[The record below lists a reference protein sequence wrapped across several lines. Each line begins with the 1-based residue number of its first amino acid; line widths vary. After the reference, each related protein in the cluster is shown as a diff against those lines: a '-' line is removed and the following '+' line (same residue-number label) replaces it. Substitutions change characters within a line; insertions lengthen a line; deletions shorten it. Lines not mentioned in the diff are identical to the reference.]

1 MDSSRYVNGS
11 DKIGVAL
18 VAILA
23 DEVRVAGAG
32 HVYAAPEGT
41 TIPGTL
47 DALTDPFV
55 DVGYVTTDG
64 VTFTFSRESED
75 LDSWQADKIRVLSS
89 REPATVAF
97 ALMQTN
103 SDVIVLSLGGGA
115 FTDEGG
121 GLFKYQP
128 VSGENLVRVLVVEFT
143 DGGKTFRYC
152 VPRAQVEGDVTW
164 TLTRTGAVTY
174 PLTFGLLDASPA
186 KYHILSNDPAMGD
199 GSLPGTVGGAEE
211 AASATVAASA
221 PSGTAF
227 GVDSLWIDTTATN
240 AISIF
245 DGAAWAASGKSLVA
259 TPVAASI
266 GTTDPTAGGGMAGA
280 ENDVYFQNDGA
291 QYKIWIKGAGAATD
305 WTHNVS
311 DVIPLT

>member
-1 MDSSRYVNGS
+1 M
-11 DKIGVAL
+11 
-18 VAILA
+18 AILA
-23 DEVRVAGAG
+23 EEVRVAGAG
-32 HVYAAPEGT
+32 HVFAAPEGT

-47 DALTDPFV
+47 AALSDPFV

-75 LDSWQADKIRVLSS
+75 LDAWQADKIRVLSS

-103 SDVIVLSLGGGA
+103 SDVMVLALGGGS

-121 GLFKYQP
+121 GIYKYQP
-128 VSGENLVRVLVVEFT
+128 VSGENLVRTIVVEFT

-199 GSLPGTVGGAEE
+199 GSLPGTVGGEGE
-211 AASATVAASA
+211 AATATIAATA

-227 GVDSLWIDTTATN
+227 GVDSLWINTASAN

-245 DGAAWAASGKSLVA
+245 DGAAWAASGKSLTA
-259 TPVAASI
+259 TPAVALI
-266 GTTDPTAGGGMAGA
+266 GTVDPTQGAGVPGTQ
-280 ENDVYFQNDGA
+280 NDVDFQNDGS
-291 QYKIWIKGAGAATD
+291 QYKIWIKGAGGATVWAHNAA
-305 WTHNVS
+305 
-311 DVIPLT
+311 DVIALT